1 VPDAANLGLLGAFA
15 GGLISFLSPCTLPL
29 VPGYLSFVAG
39 QGGSVPEQQRWPH
52 LVLSL
57 FFVLGFSIIFVSL
70 GAGATLLGNMLQAY
84 RYEAT
89 LIGGSLVILF
99 GIFMT
104 GLLRIR
110 WLQREFRLQL
120 SLPPGNPTTAFL
132 LGVSFALGWTPCIGP
147 ILAAILA
154 MSSLSADPRMAVAM
168 LSVYALGLAIPF
180 LLVSLFMETFK
191 RRLRALG
198 RFSRYLHLTAGL
210 IMILMGLAMVT
221 GKLTLFA
228 IWMLEL
234 FPAMGAIG

>member
-1 VPDAANLGLLGAFA
+1 MPDAANLGLLGAFA

-191 RRLRALG
+191 RRLCALG

>member
-1 VPDAANLGLLGAFA
+1 MPDAANLGLLGAFA

>member
-1 VPDAANLGLLGAFA
+1 MPDAANLGLLGAFV
-15 GGLISFLSPCTLPL
+15 GGLLSFLSPCTLPL

-39 QGGSVPEQQRWPH
+39 QGGAVPQQQRWPH
-52 LVLSL
+52 LLLSL

-70 GAGATLLGNMLQAY
+70 GAGATLLGNLLQAY

-99 GIFMT
+99 GVVMT
-104 GLLRIR
+104 GLFRIR
-110 WLQREFRLQL
+110 WLQREFRLHL

-132 LGVSFALGWTPCIGP
+132 LGISFALGWTPCIGP

-168 LSVYALGLAIPF
+168 LSVYALGLALPF

-191 RRLRALG
+191 RRMRVLG

-221 GKLTLFA
+221 GKLTLVA

-234 FPAMGAIG
+234 FPAMGSIG

>member
-1 VPDAANLGLLGAFA
+1 MTDAANLGLLGAFV
-15 GGLISFLSPCTLPL
+15 GGLVSFLSPCTLPL

-70 GAGATLLGNMLQAY
+70 GAGATLLGNILQAY

-89 LIGGSLVILF
+89 LIGGSLVMLF
-99 GIFMT
+99 GVFMT
-104 GLLRIR
+104 GLLKIR
-110 WLQREFRLQL
+110 WLQREFRLHL
-120 SLPPGNPTTAFL
+120 SLPAGNPTTAFL

-154 MSSLSADPRMAVAM
+154 VSSLSADPRMAVAM

-198 RFSRYLHLTAGL
+198 RFSRYLHLAAGL
-210 IMILMGLAMVT
+210 IMILMGFAMVT

-234 FPAMGAIG
+234 FPVIGTIG

>member
-1 VPDAANLGLLGAFA
+1 MLDPANLGLLGAFA

-57 FFVLGFSIIFVSL
+57 FFVLGFSIIFISL
-70 GAGATLLGNMLQAY
+70 GAGATLLGNLLLAY

-104 GLLRIR
+104 GLLRIG

-120 SLPPGNPTTAFL
+120 SLPSGNPTTAFL
-132 LGVSFALGWTPCIGP
+132 LGISFALGWTPCIGP

-154 MSSLSADPRMAVAM
+154 MSSLSADPRMAVAL

-198 RFSRYLHLTAGL
+198 RFSRYLHLIAGL
-210 IMILMGLAMVT
+210 IMILMGLAMIT